1 LSNPVVCCTY
11 RFDDGDELKSIE
23 DYYVMDKSDYLIS
36 IRKITDDDTI
46 QSDWLGVRNKVDKT
60 SIDEWASEVG

>member
-1 LSNPVVCCTY
+1 
-11 RFDDGDELKSIE
+11 
-23 DYYVMDKSDYLIS
+23 MDKNDYLIS

-46 QSDWLGVRNKVDKT
+46 QSEWLGVRNKVDNT

>member
-1 LSNPVVCCTY
+1 
-11 RFDDGDELKSIE
+11 
-23 DYYVMDKSDYLIS
+23 MDKSDYLIS

-46 QSDWLGVRNKVDKT
+46 QSEWLGVRNEVDKT